1 MATTSSWTAGWPA
14 ISSAACPG
22 YPESRAAERLALR
35 LGLDFAEHSRGRE
48 QALADDRH
56 ANVAGHVQE
65 GLRQLLLRPS
75 LTEGHAEMNG
85 ELGLSPR
92 GGVRDD
98 AHQRARLEI
107 EARARP
113 EGPEHRL
120 GGHVDELPHDRVL
133 VDRAVDPL
141 GVGIAQQLPAHLAA
155 LPVAFRLRHLV
166 LLAPRDD
173 PARSGLPHL
182 DL

>member
-48 QALADDRH
+48 QALPDDRH
-56 ANVAGHVQE
+56 AHVAGHVQE

-75 LTEGHAEMNG
+75 LTEGHTEMNG

-98 AHQRARLEI
+98 ADQRARLEI

-113 EGPEHRL
+113 QGTEHRL
-120 GGHVDELPHDRVL
+120 GGHVDELSHDRVL
-133 VDRAVDPL
+133 VRRAVGPL
-141 GVGIAQQLPAHLAA
+141 DERVTQQFPTHLAA
-155 LPVAFRLRHLV
+155 LPLAFRLRLLV
-166 LLAPRDD
+166 FLAPVEN
-173 PARSGLPHL
+173 PAPPGF
-182 DL
+182 